1 MTNVHRYSQ
10 IDFWRR
16 CTFPTY
22 KHWNIEY
29 TSKGIWKIRRT
40 RALRLLTVALVV
52 LGAYRIRRSGL
63 GIQDFIRQ
71 MIQGALAKTVQSAI
85 YLRKALVA
93 F

>member
-1 MTNVHRYSQ
+1 
-10 IDFWRR
+10 
-16 CTFPTY
+16 
-22 KHWNIEY
+22 
-29 TSKGIWKIRRT
+29 
-40 RALRLLTVALVV
+40 LRLLTVALAV

-63 GIQDFIRQ
+63 GLQDFIRQ